1 MKRLNKSFIGKLF
14 FSLIIFLVI
23 VFIGILVFQ
32 KIIFQK
38 TLTLQNITFDIINTG
53 EGSISEL
60 TIQPKGLEIDNQKIT
75 IELDGQVVN
84 AEIEDL
90 NSSFV
95 QDEIFGP
102 FIVIE
107 RFNSSDEAIER
118 ANATRFGL
126 AASVWGEN
134 REHAR
139 KLASKL
145 KSGTVWLNCHNRLFA
160 EAETGGY
167 RESGYGRLHGL
178 QGLEDF
184 MSTKHVYWEDH

>member
-1 MKRLNKSFIGKLF
+1 MYFQTA
-14 FSLIIFLVI
+14 FSNEQSALYLR
-23 VFIGILVFQ
+23 
-32 KIIFQK
+32 
-38 TLTLQNITFDIINTG
+38 TLTDETPWEARNIILFG
-53 EGSISEL
+53 KEVP
-60 TIQPKGLEIDNQKIT
+60 QPRLACWYGDLGYSYSGIT
-75 IELDGQVVN
+75 LGPRQMTPTLV
-84 AEIEDL
+84 EIEDL